1 MRVLVTGSQGFI
13 GRNLIARLQCRDDIE
28 IFGYDLANTPDDL
41 AAWLDEADFVFHLAG
56 VNRPQREEEFFE
68 GNADF
73 TRAICDR
80 LARRTDPPPILL
92 SSSIQAELDN
102 PYGRSKRLAEEA
114 VMNYARETGARAIIY
129 RLTNVFGK
137 WSRPNYNTVV
147 ATFCY
152 NIAHDLPITISNPNH
167 EVRLIHID
175 DVVRAFISELQRSE
189 LQRSEPQ
196 KSEPQKSEPQKS
208 EVREQRAEGQVLWRS
223 VLPEYPVTL
232 GRLAELI
239 RSFRA
244 MRQTLLTPD
253 FSDPFIKKL
262 YGMYLTYLD
271 EDDFAY
277 DLTQRC
283 DERGCLAEFIKS
295 QHFGQIFVSRT
306 KPGVTRGNHFHH
318 TKTEKF
324 LVLEGEAVIRFRKIQ
339 SDRGQRTERQRSETR
354 TAEVRTAE
362 VRTAEIRT
370 AEIRSQRPEVI
381 EYRVSGKDFRVLD
394 IPPGYTHNIENV
406 GDTDVITLF
415 WASEIFDP
423 EAPDTYWE
431 EV

>member
-1 MRVLVTGSQGFI
+1 M
-13 GRNLIARLQCRDDIE
+13 D
-28 IFGYDLANTPDDL
+28 
-41 AAWLDEADFVFHLAG
+41 
-56 VNRPQREEEFFE
+56 
-68 GNADF
+68 
-73 TRAICDR
+73 
-80 LARRTDPPPILL
+80 
-92 SSSIQAELDN
+92 
-102 PYGRSKRLAEEA
+102 
-114 VMNYARETGARAIIY
+114 YARETGARAIIY

-152 NIAHDLPITISNPNH
+152 NIAHDLPITISDPNRV
-167 EVRLIHID
+167 VRLIHID
-175 DVVRAFISELQRSE
+175 DVVRAFVSELQKDRG
-189 LQRSEPQ
+189 P
-196 KSEPQKSEPQKS
+196 
-208 EVREQRAEGQVLWRS
+208 EGQKGSGPEGRVLWRT
-223 VLPEYPVTL
+223 VEPEYPVTL

-253 FSDPFIKKL
+253 FSDPFVKKL

-283 DERGCLAEFIKS
+283 DERGCLAEFMKS
-295 QHFGQIFVSRT
+295 PHFGQIFVSRT

-318 TKTEKF
+318 TKAEKF

-339 SDRGQRTERQRSETR
+339 SDRGQRSEPQRS
-354 TAEVRTAE
+354 EVRTAE
-362 VRTAEIRT
+362 VRG
-370 AEIRSQRPEVI
+370 QMPEVI

-423 EAPDTYWE
+423 EAPDTYYE

>member
-13 GRNLIARLQCRDDIE
+13 GRNLIAHLQRRDDID
-28 IFGYDLANTPDDL
+28 IFGYDLANTPEQLD
-41 AAWLDEADFVFHLAG
+41 AWLAQADFVYHLAG
-56 VNRPQREEEFFE
+56 VNRPHREEEFFE
-68 GNADF
+68 GNTDF
-73 TRAICDR
+73 TRAICQR
-80 LARRTDPPPILL
+80 LARRADPPPILL

-114 VMNYARETGARAIIY
+114 VTDYARETGARAIIY

-152 NIAHDLPITISNPNH
+152 NIAHDLPITISDPNRV
-167 EVRLIHID
+167 VRLIHID
-175 DVVRAFISELQRSE
+175 DVVRAFVSELQKARG
-189 LQRSEPQ
+189 P
-196 KSEPQKSEPQKS
+196 
-208 EVREQRAEGQVLWRS
+208 EGQKGSGPEGRVLWRR
-223 VLPEYPVTL
+223 VEPEYPVTL

-253 FSDPFIKKL
+253 FSDPFVKKL

-283 DERGCLAEFIKS
+283 DERGCLAEFMKS
-295 QHFGQIFVSRT
+295 PHFGQIFVSRT

-318 TKTEKF
+318 TKAEKF

-339 SDRGQRTERQRSETR
+339 NARGQRSEGQNARGAEDQRGGE
-354 TAEVRTAE
+354 
-362 VRTAEIRT
+362 
-370 AEIRSQRPEVI
+370 PEVI

-423 EAPDTYWE
+423 EAPDTYYE

>member
-1 MRVLVTGSQGFI
+1 MKILITGSKGFI
-13 GRNLIARLQCRDDIE
+13 GSNLLVHLQRREDVQ
-28 IFGYDLANTPDDL
+28 IFGYDIDNSREELD
-41 AAWLDEADFVFHLAG
+41 AWLDEADFVIHLAG
-56 VNRPQREEEFFE
+56 VNRPKNEEEFFT
-68 GNADF
+68 GNAGL
-73 TRAICDR
+73 TSYVCER
-80 LARRTDPPPILL
+80 LARRADPPPILL

-114 VMNYARETGARAIIY
+114 LIEYAEKTGAQAIIY

-152 NIAHDLPITISNPNH
+152 NIAHDLPITISDPNH
-167 EVRLIHID
+167 ELRLIHID

-189 LQRSEPQ
+189 VRGQ
-196 KSEPQKSEPQKS
+196 KPEG
-208 EVREQRAEGQVLWRS
+208 RGQRAEGGDGVIWRR
-223 VLPEYPVTL
+223 VRPEYPVTL
-232 GRLAELI
+232 GQLAELI

-244 MRQTLLTPD
+244 MRDTLLTPD
-253 FSDPFIKKL
+253 FSDPFVKKL

-295 QHFGQIFVSRT
+295 RHFGQIFVSRT
-306 KPGVTRGNHFHH
+306 KPGVTRGNHYHH
-318 TKTEKF
+318 TKAEKF

-339 SDRGQRTERQRSETR
+339 GTEARTTEARGRSGR
-354 TAEVRTAE
+354 D
-362 VRTAEIRT
+362 
-370 AEIRSQRPEVI
+370 QRPEVI

-406 GDTDVITLF
+406 GDTELITLF

-423 EAPDTYWE
+423 EEPDTYY
-431 EV
+431 VPV

>member
-92 SSSIQAELDN
+92 SSSIQAELEN

-114 VMNYARETGARAIIY
+114 VMDYARETGMRAIIY

-152 NIAHDLPITISNPNH
+152 NIAHDLPITISDPNRV
-167 EVRLIHID
+167 VRLIHID
-175 DVVRAFISELQRSE
+175 DVVRAFVSELQKDGG
-189 LQRSEPQ
+189 P
-196 KSEPQKSEPQKS
+196 
-208 EVREQRAEGQVLWRS
+208 EGQKGSGPEGRVLWRR
-223 VLPEYPVTL
+223 VEPEYPVTL

-239 RSFRA
+239 RSFRV
-244 MRQTLLTPD
+244 MRDSLITPD
-253 FSDPFIKKL
+253 FSDPFVKKL

-306 KPGVTRGNHFHH
+306 KPGVTRGNHYHH
-318 TKTEKF
+318 SKAEKF

-339 SDRGQRTERQRSETR
+339 SDRG
-354 TAEVRTAE
+354 
-362 VRTAEIRT
+362 
-370 AEIRSQRPEVI
+370 QRPEVI

-406 GDTDVITLF
+406 GDTELITLF

-423 EAPDTYWE
+423 EKPDTFYE

>member
-1 MRVLVTGSQGFI
+1 MRVLVTGSKGFI
-13 GRNLIARLQCRDDIE
+13 GRNLIAHLQHRDDVE
-28 IFGYDLANTPDDL
+28 IFGYDIDNTPEQLDVWL
-41 AAWLDEADFVFHLAG
+41 AQADFVYHLAG
-56 VNRPQREEEFFE
+56 VNRPKREDEFFE
-68 GNADF
+68 GNTDF
-73 TRAICDR
+73 TRAICQR
-80 LARRTDPPPILL
+80 LARRADPPPMLL

-114 VMNYARETGARAIIY
+114 VMDYARETGARAIIY

-152 NIAHDLPITISNPNH
+152 NIAHDLPITISDPNH

-175 DVVRAFISELQRSE
+175 DVVRAFGSELQRS
-189 LQRSEPQ
+189 RG
-196 KSEPQKSEPQKS
+196 
-208 EVREQRAEGQVLWRS
+208 AEGRVLWRS
-223 VLPEYPVTL
+223 VEPAYPVKL

-253 FSDPFIKKL
+253 FGDPFVRKL

-283 DERGCLAEFIKS
+283 DDRGCLAEFIKS
-295 QHFGQIFVSRT
+295 PHFGQIFVSRT
-306 KPGVTRGNHFHH
+306 KPGVTRGNHYHH
-318 TKTEKF
+318 TKAEKF
-324 LVLEGEAVIRFRKIQ
+324 LVLEGEAVIRFRNIQ
-339 SDRGQRTERQRSETR
+339 SDRGQRS
-354 TAEVRTAE
+354 
-362 VRTAEIRT
+362 
-370 AEIRSQRPEVI
+370 EVI

-415 WASEIFDP
+415 WASEIFDS
-423 EAPDTYWE
+423 EKPDTFYE

>member
-1 MRVLVTGSQGFI
+1 MRVLVTGSRGFI
-13 GRNLIARLQCRDDIE
+13 GRNLIAHLQHLEDVE
-28 IFGYDLANTPDDL
+28 IFGYDIDNTPEQL
-41 AAWLDEADFVFHLAG
+41 EAWLAQADFVYHLAG
-56 VNRPQREEEFFE
+56 VNRPKREEEFFE
-68 GNADF
+68 GNTDF
-73 TRAICDR
+73 TRAICQR
-80 LARRTDPPPILL
+80 LARRADPPPMLL

-114 VMNYARETGARAIIY
+114 VMDYARETGARAIIY

-175 DVVRAFISELQRSE
+175 DVVRAFVSELQKDRG
-189 LQRSEPQ
+189 P
-196 KSEPQKSEPQKS
+196 
-208 EVREQRAEGQVLWRS
+208 EGQKGSGPERRVLWRT
-223 VLPEYPVTL
+223 VEPEFPVTL

-318 TKTEKF
+318 TKAEKF

-339 SDRGQRTERQRSETR
+339 SDRGQRPERQRS
-354 TAEVRTAE
+354 
-362 VRTAEIRT
+362 
-370 AEIRSQRPEVI
+370 EVI
-381 EYRVSGKDFRVLD
+381 EYRVSGKEFRVLD

>member
-1 MRVLVTGSQGFI
+1 MKVLVTGSQGFI
-13 GRNLIARLQCRDDIE
+13 GRNLIAHLQRRDDIE
-28 IFGYDLANTPDDL
+28 IFGYDLANTPEQLD
-41 AAWLDEADFVFHLAG
+41 AWLAQADFVYHLAG

-68 GNADF
+68 GNTDF
-73 TRAICDR
+73 TRAICQR
-80 LARRTDPPPILL
+80 LARRADPPPILL

-114 VMNYARETGARAIIY
+114 VMDYARETGARAIIY

-152 NIAHDLPITISNPNH
+152 NIAHDLPITISDPNRV
-167 EVRLIHID
+167 VRLIHID
-175 DVVRAFISELQRSE
+175 DVVRAFVSELQKDRG
-189 LQRSEPQ
+189 P
-196 KSEPQKSEPQKS
+196 
-208 EVREQRAEGQVLWRS
+208 EGQKGSGPEGRVLWRT
-223 VLPEYPVTL
+223 VEPEYPVTL

-253 FSDPFIKKL
+253 FSDPFVKKL

-283 DERGCLAEFIKS
+283 DERGCLAEFMKS
-295 QHFGQIFVSRT
+295 PHFGQIFVSRT

-318 TKTEKF
+318 TKAEKF

-339 SDRGQRTERQRSETR
+339 SDRGQRSEPQRS
-354 TAEVRTAE
+354 EVRTAE
-362 VRTAEIRT
+362 VRG
-370 AEIRSQRPEVI
+370 QMPEVI

-423 EAPDTYWE
+423 EAPDTYYE

>member
-1 MRVLVTGSQGFI
+1 MRVLVTGSRGFI
-13 GRNLIARLQCRDDIE
+13 GSNLVAHLQRRDDID
-28 IFGYDLANTPDDL
+28 IFGYDLTNTPEQLD
-41 AAWLDEADFVFHLAG
+41 AWLAQADFVYHLAG

-68 GNADF
+68 GNTDF
-73 TRAICDR
+73 TRAICQR
-80 LARRTDPPPILL
+80 LAQRADPPPILL

-114 VMNYARETGARAIIY
+114 VIDYARETGARAIIY

-152 NIAHDLPITISNPNH
+152 NIAHDLPITISDPNRV
-167 EVRLIHID
+167 VRLIHID
-175 DVVRAFISELQRSE
+175 DVVRAFVSELQRSE
-189 LQRSEPQ
+189 GQ
-196 KSEPQKSEPQKS
+196 KARRP
-208 EVREQRAEGQVLWRS
+208 EGQKDSGPEERVLWRS
-223 VLPEYPVTL
+223 VEPEYPVTL

-253 FSDPFIKKL
+253 LSDPFVKKL

-271 EDDFAY
+271 EDNFAY

-283 DERGCLAEFIKS
+283 DERGCLAEFMKS
-295 QHFGQIFVSRT
+295 PHFGQIFVSRT

-318 TKTEKF
+318 TKAEKF

-339 SDRGQRTERQRSETR
+339 SDRGQWS
-354 TAEVRTAE
+354 EVRG
-362 VRTAEIRT
+362 
-370 AEIRSQRPEVI
+370 QRPEVI

-423 EAPDTYWE
+423 GAPDTYWE

>member
-13 GRNLIARLQCRDDIE
+13 GRNLIAHLQRSDDIE
-28 IFGYDLANTPDDL
+28 IFGYDLANTPEQLD
-41 AAWLDEADFVFHLAG
+41 AWLAQADFVYHLAG
-56 VNRPQREEEFFE
+56 VNRPQREEEFFQ
-68 GNADF
+68 GNTDF
-73 TRAICDR
+73 TRAICQR
-80 LARRTDPPPILL
+80 LARRIDPPPILL

-114 VMNYARETGARAIIY
+114 VMDYARETGARAIIY

-152 NIAHDLPITISNPNH
+152 NITHDLPITISDPNRV
-167 EVRLIHID
+167 VRLIHID

-189 LQRSEPQ
+189 
-196 KSEPQKSEPQKS
+196 
-208 EVREQRAEGQVLWRS
+208 VRGQGAGEQVLWRT
-223 VLPEYPVTL
+223 VEPEYPVTL

-253 FSDPFIKKL
+253 FNDPFVKKL

-283 DERGCLAEFIKS
+283 DERGCLAEFMKS
-295 QHFGQIFVSRT
+295 PHFGQIFVSRT

-318 TKTEKF
+318 TKAEKF

-339 SDRGQRTERQRSETR
+339 NARGPEGQRGSE
-354 TAEVRTAE
+354 
-362 VRTAEIRT
+362 
-370 AEIRSQRPEVI
+370 PEVI

-423 EAPDTYWE
+423 EAPDTYYE